1 MFLSKLFK
9 RNREP
14 PKDGTPSP
22 TISCPHTWKD
32 FPWYVT
38 YSYTPN
44 WAGSNFGK
52 LTINI
57 LEPYVCAHCHKRMD
71 VSLEKYTLDNIRYLD
86 VKELIKKQIS
96 KYKDKILPIAM
107 VEDMIHDFIY
117 VDYEKLDILEK
128 IRTPEKKEINNH
140 E

>member
-14 PKDGTPSP
+14 PKDGTPFP

-38 YSYTPN
+38 YSYKPN
-44 WAGSNFGK
+44 FAGSSFGTV
-52 LTINI
+52 TIKF

-71 VSLEKYTLDNIRYLD
+71 VSLETCTVDNVIYSD
-86 VKELIKKQIS
+86 VKGLIKKRIS
-96 KYKDKILPIAM
+96 KYEDKILPIAM
-107 VEDMIHDFIY
+107 VEDMINDFIY
-117 VDYEKLDILEK
+117 VDHEKLDILEK
-128 IRTPEKKEINNH
+128 IRTPEKKEIDNH